1 METSFST
8 RQWLRTAMYMATSPS
23 HAVSGYGGPADAESV
38 KKGQH
43 IPGKLRD
50 CPAVGGCARGT
61 VPAHV
66 GAQNVAVRGKKRQY
80 FPEGIGAGGKAAVQ
94 EQERTAVSCLSVV
107 EFQIPEN
114 DFRHV
119 YLP

>member
-1 METSFST
+1 
-8 RQWLRTAMYMATSPS
+8 
-23 HAVSGYGGPADAESV
+23 
-38 KKGQH
+38 
-43 IPGKLRD
+43 
-50 CPAVGGCARGT
+50 